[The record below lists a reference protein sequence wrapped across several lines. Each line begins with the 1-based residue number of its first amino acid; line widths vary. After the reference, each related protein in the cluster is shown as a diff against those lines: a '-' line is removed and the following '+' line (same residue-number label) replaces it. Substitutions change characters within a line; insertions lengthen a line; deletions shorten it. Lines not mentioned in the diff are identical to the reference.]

1 MRRPTASLRA
11 FFARSHIGVR
21 VTTTAFAVLAITACG
36 QKSEP
41 AQPAP
46 PEVTVIRLTPA
57 PVTVFEEYVGQTE
70 AIDTVEIRARVGG
83 ILERQTYIDG
93 ANVRKNDLLFVVD
106 QQPFLT
112 ALEQAK
118 ANLAQAQASLE
129 NSKQNLARA
138 EPLLSDQAISK
149 QDYDAALAKQR
160 SDAASVEA
168 MRAQVHTA
176 ELNLA
181 YASVHAP
188 RDGVVS
194 KALIRPGGLVNA
206 SSTLLTTLYSVDP
219 IHVNFTVGEQKLV
232 ELKQVLGNP
241 SGKSPNGSA
250 PFRLKLIDGSD
261 HPQRGRLDFVD
272 AAVDPRSGTLQV
284 RVTVPNP
291 EHALRPGQF
300 VRVIVPAREDA
311 NALRVPQ
318 RAVTELLGTQSVFV
332 VGPDNKATPR
342 EIVAKTRIGGDWLVD
357 KGLNAN
363 EVVVVDGISKFR
375 PGAVVKPVMAQD
387 ALKSAPAESVTV
399 PATPPPAAPKKG

>member
-21 VTTTAFAVLAITACG
+21 VTTAAFAVVAITACG

-160 SDAASVEA
+160 SDAASVDA

-181 YASVHAP
+181 YASVRAP

-194 KALIRPGGLVNA
+194 KALIRPGGLVSA
-206 SSTLLTTLYSVDP
+206 STTLLTTLYSGDP
-219 IHVNFTVGEQKLV
+219 LHVNFTVGEQKLI
-232 ELKQVLGNP
+232 ELRQVLGNA
-241 SGKSPNGSA
+241 SGKSPDEA
-250 PFRLKLIDGSD
+250 TPFRIKLIVGSD
-261 HPQRGRLDFVD
+261 YPQRGRLDFVD
-272 AAVDPRSGTLQV
+272 AAVDPKNGTLQV
-284 RVTVPNP
+284 RIAVPNP
-291 EHALRPGQF
+291 EQALRPGQF
-300 VRVIVPAREDA
+300 VRVILPARESP
-311 NALRVPQ
+311 NAIRIPQ

-332 VGPDNKATPR
+332 IGPDNKATPR
-342 EIVAKTRIGGDWLVD
+342 EIVAKTRIGNDWLVD
-357 KGLNAN
+357 KGLNPN
-363 EVVVVDGISKFR
+363 ELVVVDGISKFR

-399 PATPPPAAPKKG
+399 